1 MKKRLPLRRGELD
14 EWLQAITRRPQ
25 HLLILCVFASLRE
38 ILFRLL
44 DNKTGG
50 PAFLAMLAHPCVGD
64 PVVDVS
70 GIEERD

>member
-1 MKKRLPLRRGELD
+1 MNGFKQSQGAPSIFLS
-14 EWLQAITRRPQ
+14 
-25 HLLILCVFASLRE
+25 FASLRE
-38 ILFRLL
+38 TLFRFLE
-44 DNKTGG
+44 NKTGG